1 MSNTYATQGRI
12 VIEELKRRPLTYRQ
26 MLNLGVGNSPW
37 KRARECLHKDKEQI
51 LRVKGADGLIRWR
64 VVPLRKDQS

>member
-1 MSNTYATQGRI
+1 MGKRMNRNQWATQGRI

-37 KRARECLHKDKEQI
+37 KRVAECLNEKEQLI
-51 LRVKGADGLIRWR
+51 KAKGADGLIRWSVR
-64 VVPLRKDQS
+64 RAA